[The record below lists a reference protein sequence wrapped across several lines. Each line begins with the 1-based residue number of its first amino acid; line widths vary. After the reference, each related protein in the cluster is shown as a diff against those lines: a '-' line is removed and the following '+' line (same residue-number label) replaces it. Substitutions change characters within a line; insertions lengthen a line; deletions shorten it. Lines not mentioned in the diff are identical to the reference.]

1 MVKSARALMLQGT
14 GSDVGKSVL
23 VAALL
28 RIARRRG
35 IRAAPFKPQ
44 NMSNNAAACAD
55 GGEIGRA
62 QALQAQAAGLAPRVD
77 FNPVLLKPQSERT
90 SQVVV
95 HGRAVST
102 AAAADY
108 LRTRGALLEP
118 VLESFRRLADEFEL
132 IVVEGAGS
140 PAEINLRR
148 GDIAN
153 MGFARRAGVPVC
165 LVADIERGGVI
176 ASLVGTQAVLDA
188 GDAALIEGFIVNKF
202 RGDPRLFDAGVEA
215 IAARTGWRSFGVVPW
230 LPLAARLPAEDAL
243 AIAPAGRGDGAA
255 QRSASSAELRSAS
268 PAELCSASSAEL
280 RIAAPILSRLANFDD
295 ADPLRQQPGVA
306 FTWVPPGRPIPRDCD
321 VVLLFGSK
329 STLGELAYLRQ
340 QGWDHDIL
348 AHARG
353 GGRVLGICGG
363 FQLLGR
369 RVHDPAG
376 VDGPPGSAEALGLL
390 DVETTM
396 VADKTVQAV
405 TGVCAVSGAPVSGYE
420 IHAGR
425 THGPDCER
433 AVFEIGGRR
442 DGALSVDGR
451 VAGTYL
457 HGMFANDAFREQ
469 WLRRAGATA
478 LPGYGYAAAVE
489 AALEALAEHVEN
501 AVDVDALLAA
511 ARPVRPSTGSGN
523 SSTGSGNSSTGWG
536 NSSADPGTGP

>member
-1 MVKSARALMLQGT
+1 MTARALMLQGT

-23 VAALL
+23 TAALV

-35 IRAAPFKPQ
+35 IAVAPFKPQ
-44 NMSNNAAACAD
+44 NMSNNAAACPD

-62 QALQAQAAGLAPRVD
+62 QALQAQAAGLPPRVD
-77 FNPVLLKPQSERT
+77 FNPVLLKPQSDRT

-102 AAAADY
+102 RAAADY
-108 LRTRGALLEP
+108 IRGRGALIEP
-118 VLESFRRLADEFEL
+118 VLESFRRLAEEFEL

-140 PAEINLRR
+140 PAETNLRR

-188 GDAALIEGFIVNKF
+188 DDAAMVAGFIVNKF

-215 IAARTGWRSFGVVPW
+215 IATHTGWRAFGVVPW
-230 LPLAARLPAEDAL
+230 LPAAARLPAEDAVG
-243 AIAPAGRGDGAA
+243 IAPAGRTDGGA
-255 QRSASSAELRSAS
+255 
-268 PAELCSASSAEL
+268 L
-280 RIAAPILSRLANFDD
+280 RIAAPMLSRMANFDD
-295 ADPLRQQPGVA
+295 ADPLRQQRGVA
-306 FTWVPPGRPIPRDCD
+306 FDWIPPGRPIPRDCD
-321 VVLLFGSK
+321 VVLLFGTK
-329 STLGELAYLRQ
+329 STLGDLAYLRE

-369 RVHDPAG
+369 RIHDPAG
-376 VDGPPGSAEALGLL
+376 IDGPGGSADGLGLL

-396 VADKTVQAV
+396 LPKKTVRAV
-405 TGVCAVSGAPVSGYE
+405 AGVCFESGASVSGYE
-420 IHAGR
+420 IHAGETR
-425 THGPDCER
+425 GPDCER

-442 DGALSVDGR
+442 DGAVSVNGR
-451 VAGTYL
+451 IAGTYL
-457 HGMFANDAFREQ
+457 HGMFANDAFRDS
-469 WLRRAGATA
+469 WLRRAGAKSLQA
-478 LPGYGYAAAVE
+478 YDYGASVE
-489 AALEALAEHVEN
+489 AALEALADHVED

-511 ARPVRPSTGSGN
+511 ARPATLACASP
-523 SSTGSGNSSTGWG
+523 
-536 NSSADPGTGP
+536 